1 MPWIACQGAARN
13 VQLREPHHILSA
25 GTLVLG
31 ADVTHDVAGVSVA
44 AIVASRDELFA
55 NYFADLRGQ
64 SPFVFS
70 PPIHEHSWK
79 PLLDCCLFDAFADL
93 GQRISDMPQAWD
105 DSNVAVSQDQS

>member
-31 ADVTHDVAGVSVA
+31 ADVTQDVAGVSVA

-79 PLLDCCLFDAFADL
+79 PLLDCCC
-93 GQRISDMPQAWD
+93 SMPLKSWTSA
-105 DSNVAVSQDQS
+105 SLTFLKPRTLRM